1 MNKKKKMLSLVLVAA
16 MAISM
21 LLTGCGKEPT
31 NPTTPGEPIE
41 QGGVTVPTS
50 PITPDNQPSTPN
62 SDSSEEFQFVRDGK
76 VYINEII
83 GMAQGGISE
92 NHCWVHPTGREK
104 KAAKE
109 IINYRS
115 SDEVQDWNIYGA
127 MDDAFKVIPTSPTEN
142 LKNGDVVTWTY
153 EIDEGRFERL
163 KSYVKGIEFVVE
175 DGSLVIEGL
184 EPDVIEVNPFETRDC
199 LSIEFVR
206 DDLSLGNY
214 SIMDRR
220 GNGSEY
226 SGIEIEVDT
235 TGHEGA
241 WSNGD
246 QVKIKIISSPELLE
260 EYGYILTTYE
270 GYVTISGLD

>member
-1 MNKKKKMLSLVLVAA
+1 MNKKSKILSLVLIGA
-16 MAISM
+16 MTISM
-21 LLTGCGKEPT
+21 LLTGCGKDTTDPT
-31 NPTTPGEPIE
+31 APNEPIQKDE
-41 QGGVTVPTS
+41 INTPTS
-50 PITPDNQPSTPN
+50 PNDPSTTPDGNQT
-62 SDSSEEFQFVRDGK
+62 DEFRFVRDGK
-76 VYINEII
+76 VYINEILPFT
-83 GMAQGGISE
+83 QGGISE
-92 NHCWVHPTGREK
+92 NHGWVNPTGYAK

-109 IINYRS
+109 IIEYRS
-115 SDEVQDWNIYGA
+115 SDEVKDWNIYGA
-127 MDDAFKVIPTSPTEN
+127 MSDAFEAVATSPTEN
-142 LKNGDVVTWTY
+142 LKNGDIVTWTY
-153 EIDEGRFERL
+153 EINEEKFERL
-163 KSYVKGIEFVVE
+163 KSYVKGIEFVIE
-175 DGSLVIEGL
+175 DGSLVVEGL
-184 EPDVIEVNPFETRDC
+184 EPDVIEVNPFETQDC

-235 TGHEGA
+235 TGHEGT

-270 GYVTISGLD
+270 GYITIRGLD